1 MFKMLNSEKHW
12 FNVITIILVVSLI
25 SGFAIHGYL
34 TKPNDS
40 GRYQIIS
47 PPTNI
52 ISGVIIVFDS
62 ATGNSW
68 VKNIRDDLRNEQWTA
83 HPLHSKFESKSKAVL
98 SPEEWLKLK
107 RGDSTKQKTEADE
120 KSQEFNP
127 YE

>member
-1 MFKMLNSEKHW
+1 ML
-12 FNVITIILVVSLI
+12 TMILVVSLI

-47 PPTNI
+47 PSN
-52 ISGVIIVFDS
+52 SGVIIISDS

-68 VKNIRDDLRNEQWTA
+68 VKSIRGDFFNKQWTA
-83 HPLHSKFESKSKAVL
+83 HPLPNEFESKSKEVL